1 MKKLKLAD
9 EKMKRRH
16 DEAIQEYYEF
26 YPGDLVLIK
35 NRVSGS
41 LETKLVGPYT
51 FVRYKD
57 LDGYSCILENDD
69 GK

>member
-1 MKKLKLAD
+1 MHWICKQVVKKLKLAN

-35 NRVSGS
+35 SRVPRS
-41 LETKLVGPYT
+41 L
-51 FVRYKD
+51 
-57 LDGYSCILENDD
+57 
-69 GK
+69 